1 MAARIRVKRLYDHRR
16 AYSLA
21 DKEDARFSITHQH
34 SKPTLERS
42 AIRVPDFRKL
52 ALQFARNI
60 RTEFELDRCG
70 CWPFDALFLDG

>member
-21 DKEDARFSITHQH
+21 DKKKISITHQH

-60 RTEFELDRCG
+60 RTESELGRCG